1 MVTPMELK
9 DIILE
14 TINTLES
21 DNILDTPVHS
31 PTHKATTQDSH
42 AQTTQLTPES
52 IDTNAEPMDLKTLN
66 TMLQG
71 PFTQDKIATNTPP
84 PTSTNHTT
92 NQTQTTHT
100 NPKTRLK
107 PSMISVINESH
118 NKQALNDEKTFL
130 KLLQDRLLV
139 LFEGLSMPQQD
150 PQKLTMVLNFLQY
163 QLSVIAKRLENLEDT
178 SKKGL

>member
-1 MVTPMELK
+1 MELK

-14 TINTLES
+14 TINTLEG
-21 DNILDTPVHS
+21 DNTLDTPADS

-42 AQTTQLTPES
+42 IQTTNPTTSES
-52 IDTNAEPMDLKTLN
+52 TDPNTAPMDLKTLS

-71 PFTQDKIATNTPP
+71 PFTQDKVTANTPP
-84 PTSTNHTT
+84 TTTNHTT

-100 NPKTRLK
+100 NAKTRLK

-118 NKQALNDEKTFL
+118 NKQAFNDEKTFL

>member
-21 DNILDTPVHS
+21 DNTLDTPAHS
-31 PTHKATTQDSH
+31 PTHKATTQDSRT
-42 AQTTQLTPES
+42 QTTNLTPSES

-71 PFTQDKIATNTPP
+71 PFTQDKVATNTP

-118 NKQALNDEKTFL
+118 NKQVLNDEKTFL

>member
-21 DNILDTPVHS
+21 DNTLDTPAHS
-31 PTHKATTQDSH
+31 QTHKATTQDSH
-42 AQTTQLTPES
+42 TQTTQLTPES

-71 PFTQDKIATNTPP
+71 PFTQDKVATNTP

-92 NQTQTTHT
+92 NQTQRTHT

-130 KLLQDRLLV
+130 KLLQDRLFV
-139 LFEGLSMPQQD
+139 LFEGLIRPQQD